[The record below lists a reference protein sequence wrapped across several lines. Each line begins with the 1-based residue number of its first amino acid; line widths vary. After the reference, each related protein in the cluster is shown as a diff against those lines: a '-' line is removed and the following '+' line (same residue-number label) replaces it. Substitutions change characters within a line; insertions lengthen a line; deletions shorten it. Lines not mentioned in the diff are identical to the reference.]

1 MSSETINIIFL
12 LIFIKY
18 IYTICSLFINDKNY
32 KHRFHTIARQTYE
45 TKLFKKK
52 KKNKSKAVRK
62 TSHDANAP
70 RSPIEFREIATGA
83 KITRPRSRFDRSDG
97 LSDRGKSDA
106 RKIAPLRPRLTP

>member
-1 MSSETINIIFL
+1 MIV
-12 LIFIKY
+12 
-18 IYTICSLFINDKNY
+18 IYQRQKLQASILH
-32 KHRFHTIARQTYE
+32 HRSTDLRNKI
-45 TKLFKKK
+45 LKKR

-83 KITRPRSRFDRSDG
+83 KITRPRSRFDRSAG